1 MVKKPSP
8 QDEAILDH
16 VARYRLT
23 LPQLLANSGI
33 LQGADSAGAQT
44 ALDALESDGLLAAS
58 PLTPG
63 FGSSVFYHLTVRGAK
78 AIGHDP
84 EFARPLPRD
93 LRIESFAIATYC
105 CETPSRKLLTK
116 AEFQEKFKALW
127 FPGQPVRYCLER
139 QRGGEGKLCFLKVDM
154 DGAGRWDRLIDSCA
168 RFLRQ
173 RTSDEKTATENKA
186 QVAAFTEVV
195 RRGQFEFAVLTSLA
209 EKKRAIE
216 LELERRTAA
225 AESVPPMRVHVV
237 PGLFDLLFPEIGS
250 NRPHSE

>member
-1 MVKKPSP
+1 MVKKLSP

-33 LQGADSAGAQT
+33 LQEGDSTVAQA
-44 ALDALESDGLLAAS
+44 ALNALESDGLLVTS
-58 PLTPG
+58 PFMPG
-63 FGSSVFYHLTVRGAK
+63 FRASVFYHLSVRGAK
-78 AIGHDP
+78 AIGHEP

-93 LRIESFAIATYC
+93 LRIECFAIATYC

-116 AEFQEKFKALW
+116 AEFQEKFKTLW

-139 QRGGEGKLCFLKVDM
+139 QRGGEGKLCFLKVDL

-173 RTSDEKTATENKA
+173 RTTAEHTAAEHKA
-186 QVAAFTEVV
+186 QVAAFAEVV
-195 RRGQFEFAVLTSLA
+195 RRGQFEFAVLTSLT

-216 LELERRTAA
+216 LELERRMAA
-225 AESVPPMRVHVV
+225 AEPVPPMRVHVV

-250 NRPHSE
+250 QRSQSE